1 MLLSIAWAM
10 ETIGRNIMQ
19 IFQDFDSL
27 SVNLQI
33 SLDDLNNDD
42 ISNPKDKDQIDGKRR
57 FHSGAHFD
65 SQKLTLLEHITNLAF
80 YSDRF

>member
-19 IFQDFDSL
+19 IFQDFDYL

-33 SLDDLNNDD
+33 ALDDLNNDD
-42 ISNPKDKDQIDGKRR
+42 IFLPINRKKKMLI
-57 FHSGAHFD
+57 
-65 SQKLTLLEHITNLAF
+65 LLEYFCDLSLTSIKDFLIHSRL
-80 YSDRF
+80 R